1 MPYLEYFEPKIQKYP
16 LATIQQQK
24 NVVVSSI
31 AVVNK
36 MTTEVTAETQEIASS
51 IEEQTSA
58 TSEVTMHA
66 AHLNKQV
73 EKVTESVSKFKL

>member
-1 MPYLEYFEPKIQKYP
+1 
-16 LATIQQQK
+16 
-24 NVVVSSI
+24 
-31 AVVNK
+31 

-66 AHLNKQV
+66 TLLNKQV
-73 EKVTESVSKFKL
+73 GKLTASVSKFKL

>member
-58 TSEVTMHA
+58 TSKVTMHA
-66 AHLNKQV
+66 TYLK
-73 EKVTESVSKFKL
+73 